1 MTRKARFILT
11 RPPKESENLAR
22 ELAESATWLWPAF
35 TFAPPSDMNAVNR
48 TLSNLSRF
56 DAFLFVSPTA
66 VSFAHV
72 QMPSIPPSV
81 VAIGVACAPSSDI
94 NRAVG

>member
-22 ELAESATWLWPAF
+22 NLAEPATWLWPAF

-81 VAIGVACAPSSDI
+81 TVCCAGGATA
-94 NRAVG
+94 RAVQNA